1 MLKTI
6 QGNAFVWN
14 YQQQTMI
21 ENFDDLLKV
30 ILAKRQEEGEFL
42 LNSTLGDLSDSMRM
56 LGMVDAVTCTADVLQ
71 QNGKIVVYG
80 DYDVDGTVATA
91 VLVRFLRQCGA
102 NVAWHI
108 PDRFQEGYGL
118 NRDSMLHLA
127 QSAALII
134 TVDCG
139 ISGIAEA
146 EILRQHR
153 IPLIITDHHQVPAEL
168 PHAQAIINPHQ
179 TGCGSQFKEL
189 CGAAVALKFAI
200 ALRKHLG
207 RKDISLA
214 PFLPLVALA
223 TVADVMP
230 LIGENRTIVQ
240 HGLRLFRETPL
251 AGLRALCQVS
261 GVDAATL
268 RSGDLG
274 FALAPRLNAAGRLE
288 HASQALELLLCDDD
302 EAAAVTATQLNS
314 LNLARREVEQ
324 QTVQEAY
331 VIIEE
336 RHLERFLPLVV
347 GRTDWNEGVIGIVA
361 SRLKSHFHKPAL
373 VCAIG
378 ADGMAK
384 GSCRSIV
391 GIDIRQQLEACADIL
406 EGFGGHPMAAGFR
419 IMAANIDTLRQRLH
433 RQMEKIAPEVFQ
445 PKLDVTGTVLPAL
458 LNLQSRE
465 QLSVLEPFGRGNEEP
480 VFAASFRLIDVQR
493 LGHDGKH
500 SRLTLV
506 DTSGGRH
513 QGIAFSQN
521 LQPMVNKNVLLA
533 FRLDVNTWNGR
544 SWPQLVVVDYT
555 SRF

>member
-6 QGNAFVWN
+6 QGNAFVWK
-14 YQQQTMI
+14 YQQPAMI
-21 ENFDDLLKV
+21 ENFDNLLKF
-30 ILAKRQEEGEFL
+30 ILEKRQEEGEFL
-42 LNSTLGDLSDSMRM
+42 LNPTLADLSDPMEM
-56 LGMVDAVTCTADVLQ
+56 LGMAEAVACTAEILQ
-71 QNGKIVVYG
+71 QKGNIVIYG

-102 NVAWHI
+102 QVTWHI
-108 PDRFQEGYGL
+108 PDRFSEGYGL
-118 NRDSMLHLA
+118 HRDSMLHLA

-139 ISGIAEA
+139 ISGVAEA
-146 EILRQHR
+146 EILRQHQ

-168 PHAQAIINPHQ
+168 PHAHAIVNPHQ
-179 TGCGSQFKEL
+179 PGCRSRFKEL
-189 CGAAVALKFAI
+189 SGTAVALKFAI

-214 PFLPLVALA
+214 PLLPLVALA

-240 HGLRLFRETPL
+240 HGLRLFRETPF
-251 AGLRALCQVS
+251 AGLRALCHVAN
-261 GVDAATL
+261 VDLATI

-288 HASQALELLLCDDD
+288 HASQALELLLCDND
-302 EAAAVTATQLNS
+302 EDAAVLATQLNA
-314 LNLARREVEQ
+314 LNLARREIEQ

-331 VIIEE
+331 VLIEE
-336 RHLERFLPLVV
+336 RQLERFLPLVV
-347 GRTDWNEGVIGIVA
+347 ARTDWNEGVIGIVA
-361 SRLKSHFHKPAL
+361 SRLKSHFYKPAL

-378 ADGMAK
+378 EDGIAK
-384 GSCRSIV
+384 GSCRSV
-391 GIDIRQQLEACADIL
+391 DGIDIRQHLEVCADIL

-419 IMAANIDTLRQRLH
+419 IAVENIDTLRQRLH

-445 PKLDVTGTVLPAL
+445 PKLDVAGTVAPPL
-458 LNLQSRE
+458 LTLQSRE
-465 QLSVLEPFGRGNEEP
+465 QLRVLEPFGRGNEEP
-480 VFAASFRLIDVQR
+480 VLVANFRLIDVQR

-506 DTSGGRH
+506 DPSGGRH

-533 FRLDVNTWNGR
+533 FRLDINTWNGR
-544 SWPQLVVVDYT
+544 SWPQLVVVDYAAG
-555 SRF
+555 